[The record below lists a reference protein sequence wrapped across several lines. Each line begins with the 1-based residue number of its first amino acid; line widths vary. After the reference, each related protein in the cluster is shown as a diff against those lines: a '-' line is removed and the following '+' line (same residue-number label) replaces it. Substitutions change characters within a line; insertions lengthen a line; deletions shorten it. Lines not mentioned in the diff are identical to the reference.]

1 MQVQALV
8 HIKSSACTSVSWPIL
23 KAEHTCIY
31 LHWLVSFRAV
41 LVSSYVVMFACVCTA
56 EALVHIS
63 MCFHI
68 LRAGHHHHQRICLR
82 LQASRAVNISTCN
95 G

>member
-56 EALVHIS
+56 EALV
-63 MCFHI
+63 
-68 LRAGHHHHQRICLR
+68 RAGHHHHQCVCLR